1 MKLKKDMI
9 KKWYFIGCW
18 IGFQAAY
25 AQSGTSTSEPTRYSL
40 QACLDYAI
48 QQNLT
53 LRSSALAVENSR
65 NTANQS
71 QWLKYPS
78 VNGGFNLNSF
88 TGRNIDP
95 FSNSIVTT
103 AIGTNNMGINASM
116 PLFQGGEIKNTIQ
129 RNQLQVEVEQLNY
142 EAQKNSISLQVIVA
156 YLNILSAEDQIEV
169 AKKQVEVTRL
179 QYDRTKKLVDAGSVP
194 PTNLFDL
201 DAQVANDE
209 LNLVNAI
216 NALGNAKLTLKQ
228 ALNITDSREIGIERV
243 EVPNP
248 SIQAYPESAQE
259 IYEKAIGYLP
269 EIKAAEK
276 QLAVADRQLA
286 IAQAGKLPRISFNT
300 GWGTTYSTA
309 AKRTIFGPESFQ
321 QLPVSATFDG
331 QTIPFVLNLP
341 QQNIIRENIAY
352 FNQLGNNQNVNLG
365 IGMQIPIFNGY
376 AVKFRTQGAKIQKAQ
391 AQIQSESAQLTIRQN
406 IDQAYLTMVNAARRY
421 QATLSQVEALEKSFQ
436 AASSRLDAGASNLVD
451 FNLAKTNLD
460 RAMLNLIQAKYD
472 FVFRLKILDFYQNKP
487 LSF

>member
-1 MKLKKDMI
+1 MS
-9 KKWYFIGCW
+9 KKWYFLGCW
-18 IGFQAAY
+18 IGLQAAY
-25 AQSGTSTSEPTRYSL
+25 AQSATSTSEPVRYSL

-53 LRSSALAVENSR
+53 LRNSALAVESSR
-65 NTANQS
+65 NTAEQS
-71 QWLKYPS
+71 RWLKYPS
-78 VNGGFNLNSF
+78 INGGFNLNTF

-103 AIGTNNMGINASM
+103 AIGTNNMGVNASM
-116 PLFQGGEIKNTIQ
+116 PIFQGGEIKNTIE
-129 RNQLQVEVEQLNY
+129 RNQLQVEVDQFTF
-142 EAQKNSISLQVIVA
+142 EAQKNTISLQVIVA

-179 QYDRTKKLVDAGSVP
+179 QYDRTKKLVDAGAVP

-216 NALGNAKLTLKQ
+216 NTLENAKLTLKQ
-228 ALNITDSREIGIERV
+228 TLNITDSRDIAIERV

-248 SIQAYPESAQE
+248 SIQPYPETAQE

-269 EIKAAEK
+269 EIKAADRR
-276 QLAVADRQLA
+276 LAVADRQLA
-286 IAQAGKLPRISFNT
+286 IARAGKLPRISFNT

-309 AKRTIFGPESFQ
+309 AKRVIFGPESFQ
-321 QLPVSATFDG
+321 QVPVSATFEG
-331 QTIPFVLNLP
+331 QTVPFILNLP
-341 QQNIIRENIAY
+341 QQNVIRENIAY
-352 FNQLGNNQNVNLG
+352 FNQLGNNQNINAG

-376 AVKFRTQGAKIQKAQ
+376 AVKFRTQGARIQQAQ
-391 AQIQSESAQLTIRQN
+391 AQVQSESAQLTIRQN

-421 QATLSQVEALEKSFQ
+421 QATQSQVDALEKSFQ
-436 AASSRLDAGASNLVD
+436 AATSRLEAGASNIVD

-487 LSF
+487 LRF

>member
-1 MKLKKDMI
+1 MN
-9 KKWYFIGCW
+9 KKWYFLGCW
-18 IGFQAAY
+18 LGVQVAM
-25 AQSGTSTSEPTRYSL
+25 AQSGTSTSEPVRYSL

-48 QQNLT
+48 QNNLT
-53 LRSSALAVENSR
+53 LRSSALTVENSR

-88 TGRNIDP
+88 TGRNVDP

-103 AIGTNNMGINASM
+103 AIGTNNLGVNASL

-129 RNQLQVEVEQLNY
+129 RNQLQVEVDQFNY
-142 EAQKNSISLQVIVA
+142 EAQKNTISLQVIVA

-179 QYDRTKKLVDAGSVP
+179 QYERTKKLVDAGSVP

-201 DAQVANDE
+201 DAQLANDE
-209 LNLVNAI
+209 LTLVNAN
-216 NALGNAKLTLKQ
+216 NALENAKLTLKQ
-228 ALNITDSREIGIERV
+228 SLNITDSRDIAIQRV
-243 EVPNP
+243 DVPNP
-248 SIQAYPESAQE
+248 AIQPYPESAQE

-269 EIKAAEK
+269 EIKAANRRLE
-276 QLAVADRQLA
+276 VADRQLA
-286 IAQAGKLPRISFNT
+286 IVRAGRLPRISMST
-300 GWGTTYSTA
+300 GWGTTFSTA

-321 QLPVSATFDG
+321 QVPVSATFEG

-341 QQNIIRENIAY
+341 QQNIIRENIPY

-365 IGMQIPIFNGY
+365 VNMQIPIFNGY
-376 AVKFRTQGAKIQKAQ
+376 GVKYRTQGAKIQIAQ

-406 IDQAYLTMVNAARRY
+406 IDQAYITMLNASRRY
-421 QATLSQVEALEKSFQ
+421 QAIQSQVEALEKSFQ
-436 AASSRLDAGASNLVD
+436 AASSRLDAGASNIVD
-451 FNLAKTNLD
+451 YNLAKTNLD
-460 RAMLNLIQAKYD
+460 RALLNLIQAKYD

-487 LSF
+487 LNF